1 MGYLGAQEPVQ
12 GGSCKAGRGS
22 RKMAEVAQAFT
33 ASPPTARPRQE
44 GPRAPATGHPAG
56 CSGCFKNSFSHQ
68 EPEAQVKG
76 FKYPPAT
83 SPAPSTVTKHDK
95 VPGQK
100 PRPRSPPERT
110 GPGSDQIGSE
120 QTRRIGSG
128 GVLTR
133 EPRGVRRIKQLVR
146 CGARLIISNL
156 DLCSQQEFPSGHQA
170 APAPRRHPEVE
181 WERR

>member
-12 GGSCKAGRGS
+12 GGQCKAGRGS
-22 RKMAEVAQAFT
+22 RKMAEVSHAFV

-44 GPRAPATGHPAG
+44 GPRAPAAGRLAG

-68 EPEAQVKG
+68 EPEAQFKG

-83 SPAPSTVTKHDK
+83 FPAPSTVTKHDK

-100 PRPRSPPERT
+100 LTPRSPPERT
-110 GPGSDQIGSE
+110 GPRSDQIGSE
-120 QTRRIGSG
+120 QTQRIGSR

-133 EPRGVRRIKQLVR
+133 ESRGVRRIKELVP
-146 CGARLIISNL
+146 CGAGLIISNL
-156 DLCSQQEFPSGHQA
+156 DLYPQQEFPSGHQA
-170 APAPRRHPEVE
+170 APALGRHPEVE
-181 WERR
+181 LGG